1 MKTEFR
7 DIYEEYYLKVFRY
20 IYKKTSHFQTAEDLT
35 QDIFLSCLR
44 NYDRYDPGL
53 ASLNTWIFVITD
65 NRLKNY
71 YRSQK
76 NCLSRYSKDDPAE
89 LVSEDYAEQAVLLE
103 ERRSML
109 LDIIDSLSGA
119 VGGRTEILSQEFIRR
134 DCTGSPLNTGK
145 CAGNTQPYIVKASSP
160 SDPPKLHLSHLNA
173 FWMFEAEIRGDQ
185 S

>member
-44 NYDRYDPGL
+44 NYDRYDPEL
-53 ASLNTWIFVITD
+53 ASLNTWIFVITG

-109 LDIIDSLSGA
+109 LDIIDSLSEPERSVVALKYYRRNSSAEIAQALHLTQGN
-119 VGGRTEILSQEFIRR
+119 VRVILSRTLSKLRAHLIRQNY
-134 DCTGSPLNTGK
+134 TS
-145 CAGNTQPYIVKASSP
+145 AI
-160 SDPPKLHLSHLNA
+160 
-173 FWMFEAEIRGDQ
+173 
-185 S
+185 